1 MTPMSSEFEK
11 NLDKYAEVLVK
22 VALNLQPG
30 QKLCIYGAFTI
41 GVPLELAP
49 LVRLIAEKAYKIGVR
64 FVDVWW
70 YDENLR
76 LKRFE
81 HAPLDSFT
89 EFPIWKYEYLQQ
101 FIKEGNAILS
111 FIAWNPDLLTEQ
123 DPEKIKLF
131 QQTYFKGAEPLSKL
145 NQTHPINLSYVAGP
159 VKGWANK
166 IFPDLPQESRIEKLW
181 DMIFE
186 MCRVKEKDPISAW
199 REHINQLKNKQDY
212 LTQKKYK
219 ALQFNAPGTSLTI
232 GLLKHH
238 LWRSGYIT
246 SQSGIEHAVNVPTE
260 EIFTTPHKNKTVGFV
275 TATKPLFFPESLIED
290 FKLTFS
296 EGKIIEATAKKGEEF
311 LLNLIKMD
319 EGATQLGEVALVPH
333 SSPISKMDML
343 FYNGL
348 IDENASSHIAF
359 GKGLRLGLKD
369 GQKMSN
375 EEFAE
380 AGGNYSK
387 VHVDF
392 MIGSDKMDVDGILE
406 DGTVEPIMRSGEWV
420 FEV

>member
-1 MTPMSSEFEK
+1 MSSEFEK
-11 NLDKYAEVLVK
+11 NLEKYAEVLVK

-30 QKLCIYGAFTI
+30 QKLFVYGPFTI

-49 LVRLIAEKAYKIGVR
+49 LVRLVAEKAYKCGATHVE
-64 FVDVWW
+64 VKW

-76 LKRFE
+76 LTRFQ

-89 EFPIWKYEYLQQ
+89 EFPIWIYDYIQQ
-101 FIKEGNAILS
+101 FIKEGNALLS
-111 FIAWNPDLLTEQ
+111 FIAWNPDLLSEQ

-131 QQTYFKGAEPLSKL
+131 QQTYFKGIEQVSKL
-145 NQTHPINLSYVAGP
+145 MQSYPTNLSYVAGP
-159 VKGWANK
+159 VEGWAK
-166 IFPDLPQESRIEKLW
+166 KVFPNLPQESRINKLW

-199 REHINQLKNKQDY
+199 REHINQLKKRQDY
-212 LTQKKYK
+212 LNKKKYQT
-219 ALQFNAPGTSLTI
+219 LQFNAPGTNLTI
-232 GLLKHH
+232 GLPKDHR
-238 LWRSGYIT
+238 WVSGNIT
-246 SQSGIEHAVNVPTE
+246 TKSGIEHAVNVPTE
-260 EIFTTPHKNKTVGFV
+260 EIFTTPHKNKTEGFV
-275 TATKPLFFPESLIED
+275 KATKPLYFAEGLMED

-296 EGKIIEATAKKGEEF
+296 EGKIIEATARKGEEF
-311 LLNLIKMD
+311 LQNLINMD
-319 EGATQLGEVALVPH
+319 EGAHRLGEVALVPQ

-369 GQKMSN
+369 GVKMSD

-392 MIGSDKMDVDGILE
+392 MIGSEKMDVDGIME
-406 DGTVEPIMRSGEWV
+406 DGTVEPIMRNGEWA